1 MSDPKSSR
9 PDFAKG
15 LLIGGLAILVLGGG
29 GWLAYSQIGKS
40 SRAPVPVEITE
51 AKTDDTV
58 RPDTAPQAQWI
69 EWSEGEGADRFY
81 IAGMDIRMGSKKDGD
96 LSSAVMTVTAADGTS
111 ISVDGESK
119 TGAAI
124 AQFAVVQ
131 MDADSDAR
139 QVILSSFSYG
149 AHCCTVGTLVE
160 HTPSGWRKVDLGRWD
175 GDHLSL
181 PTDVDGDGKKEF
193 VLADESFLYAFAPY
207 AGSAAPPAIYA
218 IEQGQLKDVSDQ
230 PRYRSVFQDDLAGAR
245 DGCREYGN
253 GFCAAYA
260 ATAAR
265 VGQLDAAWPDILA
278 GAKDKDWD
286 PPAPCRDRSTEV
298 CHDDKAVPFNS
309 FGESLQWFLGV
320 RGYTPPVF
328 TLLTRPDGPAFDC
341 RQARTA
347 SERMICDD
355 RALRR
360 MDARVSDAFT
370 RALANRPDRA
380 AVRAEQAEFLRER
393 NRLTDSKLMLIAYE
407 RRLRELEA
415 F

>member
-1 MSDPKSSR
+1 MSEPKSSR

-40 SRAPVPVEITE
+40 SRAPAQTEVVETK
-51 AKTDDTV
+51 ADDTV

-69 EWSEGEGADRFY
+69 EWTEGEGKDRFH
-81 IAGMDIRMGSKKDGD
+81 IAGMDIRMSAQKDGD
-96 LSSAVMTVTAADGTS
+96 RSGAVMTVTAADGTS
-111 ISVDGESK
+111 VSVNGESK
-119 TGAAI
+119 SGAAV

-131 MDADSDAR
+131 MDAASDAR

-160 HTPSGWRKVDLGRWD
+160 HTPSGWRKVDLGAWD
-175 GDHLSL
+175 GDRLSL

-193 VLADESFLYAFAPY
+193 VLADESFLYSFAPY
-207 AGSAAPPAIYA
+207 AGSSAPPAIFV
-218 IEQGQLKDVSDQ
+218 IEQGQMKDVSDQ
-230 PRYRSVFQDDLAGAR
+230 PRYRSIFQEDLTAAR
-245 DGCREYGN
+245 DACREYGN
-253 GFCAAYA
+253 GACASYA

-265 VGQLDAAWPDILA
+265 LGQLDAAWPVVLS

-286 PPAPCRDRSTEV
+286 PPAPCRDRPNEI
-298 CHDDKAVPFNS
+298 CNDDKAVPFNS

-328 TLLTRPDGPAFDC
+328 TMLTRPEGPGFDC

-347 SERMICDD
+347 PERLICDD
-355 RALRR
+355 RALKV

-393 NRLTDSKLMLIAYE
+393 NGLTDGKLMLIAYE